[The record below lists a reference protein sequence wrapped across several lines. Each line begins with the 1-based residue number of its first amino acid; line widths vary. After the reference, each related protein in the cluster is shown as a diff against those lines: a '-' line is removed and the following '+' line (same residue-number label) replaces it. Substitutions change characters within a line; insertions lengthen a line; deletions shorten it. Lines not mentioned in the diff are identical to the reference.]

1 MKRFFKIVM
10 RVIEVIVI
18 AYVIIMST
26 CLLCRNKY
34 GYTQFDTKTLI
45 SIGNKDTKYLKEFSK
60 NSLVVFEEK
69 DIEDIKVGDKVYYYA
84 VENEKYVIKQD
95 KIVDT
100 QGEASDTLYKFEKNP
115 DVAVAGAKVI
125 GTYEKTYKTWGGVKL
140 FLESRIGFLIFVLLP
155 ILLLFIYEI
164 YDLVVTVKYDDTET
178 NKKGKKKTKNGNEEI
193 ETL

>member
-1 MKRFFKIVM
+1 M

-164 YDLVVTVKYDDTET
+164 YDLVVTVKYDDTEI

>member
-1 MKRFFKIVM
+1 M
-10 RVIEVIVI
+10 RVVEIIVI

-60 NSLVVFEEK
+60 NSLILFEEK
-69 DIEDIKVGDKVYYYA
+69 DIEDIKVGDKVYYYS
-84 VENEKYVIKQD
+84 VENEKYVIRKG
-95 KIVDT
+95 KVIDT
-100 QGEASDTLYKFEKNP
+100 KGEASSTLYKFEETP
-115 DVAVAGAKVI
+115 DVAVSSDKVI
-125 GTYEKTYKTWGGVKL
+125 GSYKNAYKNLGGVKL
-140 FLESRIGFLIFVLLP
+140 FLESRVGFLIFVLLP

-164 YDLVVTVKYDDTET
+164 YDLVVTVKYEDTDDKKKN
-178 NKKGKKKTKNGNEEI
+178 NKKESEKKKDEDEV